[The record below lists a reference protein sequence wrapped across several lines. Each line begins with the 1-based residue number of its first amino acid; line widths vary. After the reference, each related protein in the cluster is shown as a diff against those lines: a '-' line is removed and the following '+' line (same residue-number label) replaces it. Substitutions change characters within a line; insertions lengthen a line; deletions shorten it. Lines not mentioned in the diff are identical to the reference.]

1 METPSFHP
9 LDYVSVLRR
18 RMWWFIAPVAA
29 SVLVAGALVM
39 WLPREY
45 RTSATLGVS
54 LPALTPEVL
63 KQNARVNPDERI
75 RSITQTLYSTSVLE
89 RIVREE
95 RLDKQMPVRQ
105 AVGLVRSR
113 IVVELIR
120 PEGNQPVGMDQF
132 NLAYAAATPEE
143 AQRMS
148 NKVADVF
155 VEESS
160 HKREVRAEET
170 SAFVGKQLEAS
181 QQRLSVLEGQLR
193 TAKEAFMGALPEQTS
208 ANVAMVTGMQQQLET
223 TGNAVR
229 GEQDR
234 LSMIERQLAA
244 MKAGAANEVPVP
256 GALATASPWAVRVVQ
271 LERELEVARGVY
283 TEKHPEIVRIKDEL
297 ANARAGVEAEQKR
310 PEEERVAT
318 LRVDPTYR
326 ALLADAERARM
337 RIRDLQRQEGVI
349 RSQISMYRARVDAAP
364 RVEQQ
369 IATLQR
375 EYEIERDQYSDLMD
389 RKRNAEI
396 AENMERIRG
405 SEQFFVLKSAGL
417 PTEPFA
423 PKPVRVFTITVLLG
437 LVLGGALALGRE
449 YLDRAVHDA
458 RSLNDLDL
466 PVLGEIPRI
475 AQGA

>member
-1 METPSFHP
+1 MDTPSFHP

-18 RMWWFIAPVAA
+18 RMWWFIAPVVV
-29 SVLVAGALVM
+29 SVLAAAALVM

-45 RTSATLGVS
+45 RTNATLGVS
-54 LPALTPEVL
+54 IPALTPELL
-63 KQNARVNPDERI
+63 KQSGRVNPEERI
-75 RSITQTLYSTSVLE
+75 RSITQILYSPPVLE

-95 RLDKQMPVRQ
+95 GLDKQMPLRQ
-105 AVGLVRSR
+105 AVAQVRGR
-113 IVVELIR
+113 IVVEALK
-120 PEGNQPVGMDQF
+120 PESNQPVGMDQF
-132 NLAYAAATPEE
+132 NIAYPAPAPDV
-143 AQRMS
+143 AQRMT

-160 HKREVRAEET
+160 RKREVRAEET
-170 SAFVGKQLEAS
+170 SAFIGKQLEAS

-223 TGNAVR
+223 TGNAIR

-234 LSMIERQLAA
+234 LSMIERQIAA
-244 MKAGAANEVPVP
+244 MKAGAANEVAVP
-256 GALATASPWAVRVVQ
+256 GALATATPSAVRVVQ
-271 LERELEVARGVY
+271 LERELEVARGMY
-283 TEKHPEIVRIKDEL
+283 TEKHPEIVRLKDEL
-297 ANARAGVEAEQKR
+297 GAARASVQAEQSR

-318 LRVDPTYR
+318 LRVDPNYR

-349 RSQISMYRARVDAAP
+349 RSQIGMYRARVDAAP

-375 EYEIERDQYSDLMD
+375 EYEIERDQYSDLMN

-405 SEQFFVLKSAGL
+405 TEQFVVLKSAGL

-423 PKPVRVFTITVLLG
+423 PKPARIWTVTILLG
-437 LVLGGALALGRE
+437 FVLGGALALGRE